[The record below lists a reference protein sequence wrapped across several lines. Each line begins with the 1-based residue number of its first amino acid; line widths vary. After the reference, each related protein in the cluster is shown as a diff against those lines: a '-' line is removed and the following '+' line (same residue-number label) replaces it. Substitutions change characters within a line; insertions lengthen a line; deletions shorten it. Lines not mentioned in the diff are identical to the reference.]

1 VVVLSWYVDV
11 QEPFD
16 DRDIRLRWINF
27 FGKNVDGIY
36 VRLVIPLAEMPGMI
50 AKNDQAVSCRLR
62 IVVTSGS
69 RGHSIKK

>member
-50 AKNDQAVSCRLR
+50 AKNYQAVSCQTQNRGHFR
-62 IVVTSGS
+62 IS
-69 RGHSIKK
+69 RHSIKK